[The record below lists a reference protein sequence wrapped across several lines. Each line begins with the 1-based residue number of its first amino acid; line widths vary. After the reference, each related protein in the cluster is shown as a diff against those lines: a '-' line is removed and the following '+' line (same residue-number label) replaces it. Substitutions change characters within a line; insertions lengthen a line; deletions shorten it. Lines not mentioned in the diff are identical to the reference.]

1 MHPRLYDSRVEYIQS
16 TGANVILHSVYSAT
30 QAIDIV
36 AHGFGL
42 ALLPGAS
49 ARLNHMGVVFRPV
62 ADWFLQIG
70 TVMFARREHLR
81 GRFQDSASL
90 FLSQLRS

>member
-1 MHPRLYDSRVEYIQS
+1 
-16 TGANVILHSVYSAT
+16 VYPAT

-36 AHGFGL
+36 AYGFGL

-49 ARLNHMGVVFRPV
+49 ARLNHMGVVFKPV
-62 ADWFLQIG
+62 ADRFLQIE

-81 GRFQDSASL
+81 GRFQDLASL
-90 FLSQLRS
+90 LLSQLRS